1 ARRAALGHELGG
13 RRAAVGAGARARARA
28 VSPRR
33 CAGLDHAGRRR
44 RRRAAL
50 RRAGRGRDAG
60 PGGRVLRRRRGAR
73 RGLARGGE
81 SVSPRDRAASPRPAE
96 APEPSAPPPERA
108 ELEAALGHAFADP
121 SLLETALQ
129 HPSYAHEQDG
139 TRGNERLEFLGD
151 AVIDLAA
158 ARLLFEAHPT
168 WEEGHLTR
176 ARSAL
181 VNTRALAAHA
191 RALGIPAHVR
201 LGRTERK
208 GGGVDKDRI
217 LANVFEAVLGA
228 LYLDGGLEPVI
239 ALARRLF
246 ADALAPDSD
255 AFAADPKTRFQEWA
269 HAERRATP
277 RYVGV
282 GDSGIE
288 SDEQRF

>member
-1 ARRAALGHELGG
+1 
-13 RRAAVGAGARARARA
+13 
-28 VSPRR
+28 VSGP
-33 CAGLDHAGRRR
+33 DD
-44 RRRAAL
+44 
-50 RRAGRGRDAG
+50 DA
-60 PGGRVLRRRRGAR
+60 
-73 RGLARGGE
+73 
-81 SVSPRDRAASPRPAE
+81 
-96 APEPSAPPPERA
+96 PPERRA
-108 ELEAALGHAFADP
+108 LEATLGHAFGDP
-121 SLLETALQ
+121 VLLETALQ

-181 VNTRALAAHA
+181 VNTGALAGHA
-191 RALGIPAHVR
+191 RALDIPAHVR

-208 GGGVDKDRI
+208 GGGEKDSI
-217 LANVFEAVLGA
+217 LANVLEAVVGA
-228 LYLDGGLEPVI
+228 LYLDGGLEPVL

-269 HAERRATP
+269 HAARKATP

-282 GDSGIE
+282 GDSGLE
-288 SDEQRF
+288 DDARRFTVEVRLEGEVWGRGEGRTKRAAERAAAERALERALAQGPS

>member
-1 ARRAALGHELGG
+1 
-13 RRAAVGAGARARARA
+13 
-28 VSPRR
+28 VS
-33 CAGLDHAGRRR
+33 DT
-44 RRRAAL
+44 
-50 RRAGRGRDAG
+50 
-60 PGGRVLRRRRGAR
+60 
-73 RGLARGGE
+73 
-81 SVSPRDRAASPRPAE
+81 AE
-96 APEPSAPPPERA
+96 AAPPERA
-108 ELEAALGHAFADP
+108 ALEEVLGHAFRDAA
-121 SLLETALQ
+121 LLETALQ

-158 ARLLFEAHPT
+158 AQLLFEAHPN

-181 VNTRALAAHA
+181 VNTLALAAHA
-191 RALGIPAHVR
+191 RALGIPDHVR

-208 GGGVDKDRI
+208 AGGEKDTI
-217 LANVFEAVLGA
+217 LANVLEAVIGA
-228 LYLDGGLEPVI
+228 LYLDGGLEPVV

-269 HAERRATP
+269 HAEHRATP

-282 GDSGIE
+282 GDTGVE
-288 SDEQRF
+288 YDEERFAVEVRLEGDVWGRGRGRTKRAAERAAAEQALARALAPGAS